1 MRFVSVSGS
10 PSVVDSL
17 CFLLF
22 VGAKAQAR
30 CSSHPPADIQTL
42 PFFMRDLGCK
52 ILHGMVPCFFLHGR
66 RPVLYISTRF
76 WAGLGILLSTKSRS
90 LLIIISTGYYGQIF
104 YPSPS
109 GTDFSWY
116 GVNERVPC
124 CFPEAINF
132 SLILKQNQI
141 RDLSEVFAI
150 PILPM
155 TFAFIREG
163 LRKLINTLYSCR
175 AWNMNGFL
183 QGLLL
188 HPQTLAELECL
199 HL

>member
-1 MRFVSVSGS
+1 
-10 PSVVDSL
+10 
-17 CFLLF
+17 
-22 VGAKAQAR
+22 
-30 CSSHPPADIQTL
+30 
-42 PFFMRDLGCK
+42 MRDLGCK
-52 ILHGMVPCFFLHGR
+52 ILHGMVPCFFLQGR
-66 RPVLYISTRF
+66 RPVLYISTGF
-76 WAGLGILLSTKSRS
+76 WAGLGILLSTKRRS
-90 LLIIISTGYYGQIF
+90 LLMIISTGYYGQIF
-104 YPSPS
+104 YPSSS
-109 GTDFSWY
+109 GTDLSWY

-124 CFPEAINF
+124 PFPEAINF

-150 PILPM
+150 PILQM

-163 LRKLINTLYSCR
+163 LRKLIDTLDSCR
-175 AWNMNGFL
+175 AWNMNGFP